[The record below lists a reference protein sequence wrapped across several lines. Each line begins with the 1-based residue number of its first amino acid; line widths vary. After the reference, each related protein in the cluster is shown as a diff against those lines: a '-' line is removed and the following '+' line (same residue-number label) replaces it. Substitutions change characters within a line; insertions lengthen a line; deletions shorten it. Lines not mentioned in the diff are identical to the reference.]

1 VLDLASGR
9 RHDRP
14 MPDTDTLYRLQ
25 RRTVAVLIVAQIVGG
40 AGLAS
45 GVAVGALIAA
55 NLLADPG
62 LSGLPFALAVG
73 GTTVSAIPLARLMR
87 RRGRRIGLTLAWTI
101 GATGAGLV
109 ALAAV
114 HANTALFLVG
124 MALFGAASAGGDAA
138 RYAASDLAG
147 NRGRAM
153 GTLVFA
159 TTLAAIGGPLL
170 LGPSADVA
178 GGLGAEPLAG
188 PFLLSAVAFLGA
200 AAVLHRHLRP
210 DPLLVAATQVRDR
223 DATPAGS
230 VPDEAGRTG
239 RGSLLGAL
247 VGAAAMGL
255 ANFAMILAMVGSP
268 AELEAGGAG
277 LGAIGV
283 VVALH
288 IAAMFAP
295 SPLTGWLSDR
305 VGPLLVI
312 GLAAAAMTAAA
323 VLFVVAGMD
332 QLSAGRHGSH
342 PGHGTGP
349 GGSVALPAALVLVG
363 IAWNFGFIG
372 GSTQLAR
379 SLPHGRRVAAQGAA
393 DAGMGAA
400 GLIGALASGA
410 VVAVGGLPAV
420 GTVLAF
426 VGGAFLVA
434 AALPVAGRATTRRK
448 PWIDRVPPRGPI
460 LEAQPDATGSA

>member
-1 VLDLASGR
+1 
-9 RHDRP
+9 
-14 MPDTDTLYRLQ
+14 MPDTDALQRLQ
-25 RRTVAVLIVAQIVGG
+25 RRTIAVLIVAQIVGG

-55 NLLADPG
+55 DLLADPG

-73 GTTVSAIPLARLMR
+73 GTTVSALPLARLMR
-87 RRGRRIGLTLAWTI
+87 RRGRRVGLSLAWMI

-109 ALAAV
+109 ALAAAQ
-114 HANTALFLVG
+114 ANTPLFLVG

-210 DPLLVAATQVRDR
+210 DPLLVAATFVRDR
-223 DATPAGS
+223 VGIQPGS
-230 VPDEAGRTG
+230 GSAADEDGRTDG
-239 RGSLLGAL
+239 GSLLGAA

-255 ANFAMILAMVGSP
+255 VNFAMILAMVGSP
-268 AELEAGGAG
+268 AQLEAGGAD
-277 LGAIGV
+277 LGTIGV

-305 VGPLLVI
+305 VGPWLVI

-323 VLFVVAGMD
+323 VLFVAAGLD
-332 QLSAGRHGSH
+332 PLPIDGHGSH
-342 PGHGTGP
+342 AGHDLGP
-349 GGSVALPAALVLVG
+349 GSSLALPAALVLVG

-372 GSTQLAR
+372 GSTQVAR
-379 SLPHGRRVAAQGAA
+379 SLAHGRRVAAQGAA

-400 GLIGALASGA
+400 GLLGALASGA
-410 VVAVGGLPAV
+410 VVAGGGLAAV
-420 GTVLAF
+420 GTVLAI
-426 VGGAFLVA
+426 VGGGLLVA
-434 AALPVAGRATTRRK
+434 AALPVARRAATRRR
-448 PWIDRVPPRGPI
+448 PWIDRIPPRGPI
-460 LEAQPDATGSA
+460 LDGQPDAAGSA

>member
-1 VLDLASGR
+1 
-9 RHDRP
+9 
-14 MPDTDTLYRLQ
+14 MPDSDTLHRLQ
-25 RRTVAVLIVAQIVGG
+25 RRTIAVLIVAQVVGG

-55 NLLADPG
+55 TLLADPG
-62 LSGLPFALAVG
+62 LAGLPFALAVG

-87 RRGRRIGLTLAWTI
+87 RRGRRAGLSLAWTI
-101 GATGAGLV
+101 GAIGAGLV

-114 HANTALFLVG
+114 QANTALFLVG

-200 AAVLHRHLRP
+200 AAVLHRYLRP
-210 DPLLVAATQVRDR
+210 DPLLVAATLVRDR
-223 DATPAGS
+223 PVINPSAAPNAAALVDGGS
-230 VPDEAGRTG
+230 R
-239 RGSLLGAL
+239 SGAL
-247 VGAAAMGL
+247 VGASVGAAATGL

-268 AELEAGGAG
+268 AELESGGAG

-305 VGPLLVI
+305 LGPLLVI
-312 GLAAAAMTAAA
+312 GLAAVAMTGAAA
-323 VLFVVAGMD
+323 LFVVAGLD
-332 QLSAGRHGSH
+332 ASSAGGHGSH
-342 PGHGTGP
+342 AGSAVDP

-400 GLIGALASGA
+400 GLLGALASGA
-410 VVAVGGLPAV
+410 VVAGGGLPAV
-420 GTVLAF
+420 GIVLAI
-426 VGGAFLVA
+426 VGGAFLVTA
-434 AALPVAGRATTRRK
+434 VLPIARRVVIRRK
-448 PWIDRVPPRGPI
+448 PWVDRVPPRGPI
-460 LEAQPDATGSA
+460 LAAQPDATGSA